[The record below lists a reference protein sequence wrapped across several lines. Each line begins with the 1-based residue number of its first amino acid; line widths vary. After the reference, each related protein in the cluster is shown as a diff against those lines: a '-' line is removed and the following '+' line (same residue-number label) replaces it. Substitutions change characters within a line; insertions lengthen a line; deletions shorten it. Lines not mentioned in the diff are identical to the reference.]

1 MPHLQ
6 DYPEGID
13 CTWLAVDR
21 TGAVGAFVTAGKGE
35 IPTVLLA
42 DTAVDILQVET
53 MLMDLPV
60 VGDAVMHV
68 TLPRPDDYLAIASR
82 GVHVYDWTGHRY
94 TRVATPATA
103 IQYSALR
110 DELQVMARLATFN
123 SVDFGQCPSL
133 SVGDLIEAVQSRF

>member
-6 DYPEGID
+6 DYPEDID
-13 CTWLAVDR
+13 CTWLGVDR
-21 TGAVGAFVTAGKGE
+21 TGAVAAFVTAGKGE
-35 IPTVLLA
+35 IPAVLLA
-42 DTAVDILQVET
+42 DAVVDILQVET
-53 MLMDLPV
+53 MLVDLPV

-68 TLPRPDDYLAIASR
+68 TLPRPDDYLAMASR
-82 GVHVYDWTGHRY
+82 GIHVYDWTGHDYR
-94 TRVATPATA
+94 RVATPATA

-110 DELQVMARLATFN
+110 GELQVMARLATFD

>member
-6 DYPEGID
+6 DYPEDID
-13 CTWLAVDR
+13 CTWLGVDR
-21 TGAVGAFVTAGKGE
+21 TGAVAAFVTAGKGE

-42 DTAVDILQVET
+42 DAVVDILQVET
-53 MLMDLPV
+53 MLVDLPV

-68 TLPRPDDYLAIASR
+68 TLPRPDDYLAMASR
-82 GVHVYDWTGHRY
+82 GIHVYDWNGHGY
-94 TRVATPATA
+94 ARVATPSTA
-103 IQYSALR
+103 IQYSALPE
-110 DELQVMARLATFN
+110 ELQVMARLATFD

>member
-6 DYPEGID
+6 DYPEDID
-13 CTWLAVDR
+13 CTWLGVDR
-21 TGAVGAFVTAGKGE
+21 TGAVAAFVTAGKGK

-42 DTAVDILQVET
+42 DAVVDILQIET

-68 TLPRPDDYLAIASR
+68 TLPRPDDYLAMASR
-82 GVHVYDWTGHRY
+82 GIHVYDWNGHGY
-94 TRVATPATA
+94 TRFATPATA
-103 IQYSALR
+103 IPYSALR
-110 DELQVMARLATFN
+110 EELQVMACLAAFI

-133 SVGDLIEAVQSRF
+133 SVGELIEAAQSRS